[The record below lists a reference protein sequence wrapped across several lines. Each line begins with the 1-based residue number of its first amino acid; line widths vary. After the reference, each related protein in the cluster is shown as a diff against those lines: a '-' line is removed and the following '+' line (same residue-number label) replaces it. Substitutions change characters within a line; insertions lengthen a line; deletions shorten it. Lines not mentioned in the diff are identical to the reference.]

1 METFAVSSRKL
12 YKNYFKSM
20 RKSNTKRL
28 AVLFAALVLLEDIH
42 ANLIVNINENGD
54 ESAQQETAEK
64 DAIETQADKD
74 REKSRYLVIKR
85 ITGSLHIAI
94 VKQ

>member
-1 METFAVSSRKL
+1 
-12 YKNYFKSM
+12 M

-28 AVLFAALVLLEDIH
+28 AVLFAALVLLQDIQ
-42 ANLIVNINENGD
+42 ANLIVNFNENGD
-54 ESAQQETAEK
+54 ERAQQETAEK
-64 DAIETQADKD
+64 DAIETQADED

-85 ITGSLHIAI
+85 ITGSLHITI

>member
-1 METFAVSSRKL
+1 
-12 YKNYFKSM
+12 M

-28 AVLFAALVLLEDIH
+28 AVLFAALVLLQDIQ
-42 ANLIVNINENGD
+42 ANLIVDFNENGD
-54 ESAQQETAEK
+54 ERAQQETEAK
-64 DAIETQADKD
+64 DAIETQADED